1 MKCLSEIRPLDS
13 TYTYAQK
20 AVNKFKKT
28 GFSIYLN
35 LKKVEYRG
43 TFLP

>member
-20 AVNKFKKT
+20 AVNKFKNW
-28 GFSIYLN
+28 FFYISQFE
-35 LKKVEYRG
+35 KVEYRG